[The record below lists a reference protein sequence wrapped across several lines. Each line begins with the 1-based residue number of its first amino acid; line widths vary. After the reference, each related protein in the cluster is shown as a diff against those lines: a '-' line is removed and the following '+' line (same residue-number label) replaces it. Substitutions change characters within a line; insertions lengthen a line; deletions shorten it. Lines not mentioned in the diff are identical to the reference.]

1 MTRMHDETSLSFP
14 RKQNSMTA
22 GGPSH
27 HHHDHAHSHGHL
39 HGHRE
44 GSKKA
49 LLTVFMLTALYMVME
64 AVGGLMTNSLALL
77 ADAGHMFT
85 DAAALGLSFAAMWL
99 ASRPPTPSKSFGY
112 YRFEI
117 LATLVNG
124 ASLLVVAGG
133 IFWEAFQRIGSA
145 PEVDSVPML
154 LIATGGL
161 VINLLGA
168 YILSRSASHSLN
180 VKGALA
186 HVIGDALG
194 SVAAIVAGLLMWRFG
209 WYLADPIVSALVGVL
224 ILRSAWGL
232 VTMSVDILIQAT
244 PLHID
249 PAKVTETLLECPGVS
264 SVHDLHIW
272 TVTSGMFSLSCHVVV
287 DDVVASQEVLCRLR
301 DSLHEEFH
309 IDHATIQVETADLNA
324 CHRLNW

>member
-1 MTRMHDETSLSFP
+1 MSAEHHAHD
-14 RKQNSMTA
+14 
-22 GGPSH
+22 SH
-27 HHHDHAHSHGHL
+27 EHPPGSHGRRGHDHHHDHHAHHL
-39 HGHRE
+39 HHRE

-49 LLTVFMLTALYMVME
+49 LLAVFLLTSLYMAAEV
-64 AVGGLMTNSLALL
+64 VGGLMTNSLALL

-99 ASRPPTPSKSFGY
+99 ASRPPTPTKSFGY

-117 LATLVNG
+117 LATLING
-124 ASLLVVAGG
+124 TSLLVVAGG
-133 IFWEAFQRIGSA
+133 IFWEAFKRLGSA

-161 VINLLGA
+161 FINLVGA
-168 YILSRSASHSLN
+168 FILARSAKESLN

-194 SVAAIVAGLLMWRFG
+194 SLAAIVAGILMWRFG

-232 VTMSVDILIQAT
+232 VTMSVDILLQAT

-249 PAKVTETLLECPGVS
+249 PAKVTDLILSCEGVRS
-264 SVHDLHIW
+264 LHDLHIW
-272 TVTSGMFSLSCHVVV
+272 TLTSGMFSLTCHVVV
-287 DDVVASQEVLCRLR
+287 EDIASSQEVLCRLQGL
-301 DSLHEEFH
+301 LHDEYH
-309 IDHATIQVETADLNA
+309 IDHATIQIETSDLDA
-324 CHRLNW
+324 CHKLAW

>member
-1 MTRMHDETSLSFP
+1 MAGEHSHD
-14 RKQNSMTA
+14 
-22 GGPSH
+22 H
-27 HHHDHAHSHGHL
+27 HHPHV
-39 HGHRE
+39 HRE

-49 LLTVFMLTALYMVME
+49 LLTVFILTSLYMVLE
-64 AVGGLMTNSLALL
+64 AVGGWMTNSLALL

-99 ASRPPTPSKSFGY
+99 ASRPPTPTKSFGY

-124 ASLLVVAGG
+124 VSLIIVAGG
-133 IFWEAFQRIGSA
+133 IFWEAFKRLGSA
-145 PEVDSVPML
+145 PEVDSLPML
-154 LIATGGL
+154 YIATGGL
-161 VINLLGA
+161 LINLVGA
-168 YILSRSASHSLN
+168 YILSRSSHESLN

-232 VTMSVDILIQAT
+232 VTMSVDILVQAT

-249 PAKVTETLLECPGVS
+249 PSKVEALILDCPEVL

-272 TVTSGMFSLSCHVVV
+272 TVTSGMFSLTCHVVV
-287 DDVVASQEVLCRLR
+287 EKVERSQDVLCRLR
-301 DSLHEEFH
+301 ERLHEQFH
-309 IDHATIQVETADLNA
+309 IDHATIQVETIDQEA

>member
-1 MTRMHDETSLSFP
+1 
-14 RKQNSMTA
+14 MTA
-22 GGPSH
+22 RDHAHDHPPHGPHDAHGGHHHGASH
-27 HHHDHAHSHGHL
+27 HHV
-39 HGHRE
+39 HRE

-49 LLTVFMLTALYMVME
+49 LLTVFILTSIYMITE
-64 AVGGLMTNSLALL
+64 AVGGILTNSLALL

-99 ASRPPTPSKSFGY
+99 ASRPPTPAKSFGY

-117 LATLVNG
+117 LATLING
-124 ASLLVVAGG
+124 VSLFVVAGG
-133 IFWEAFQRIGSA
+133 IFWEAVQRFGSV

-154 LIATGGL
+154 IIATGGL
-161 VINLLGA
+161 FINLVGA
-168 YILSRSASHSLN
+168 AVLHGSAKDSLN

-186 HVIGDALG
+186 HVLGDALG

-209 WYLADPIVSALVGVL
+209 WYLADPIVSALVGLL

-232 VTMSVDILIQAT
+232 VSMSVDILIQAT

-249 PAKVTETLLECPGVS
+249 PTKVTATILECPGVR

-272 TVTSGMFSLSCHVVV
+272 TVTSGMFSLTCHVVV
-287 DDVVASQEVLCRLR
+287 DDVEASQDVLCRLR

-309 IDHATIQVETADLNA
+309 IDHATIQVETADLDA

>member
-1 MTRMHDETSLSFP
+1 MAGDHSHD
-14 RKQNSMTA
+14 
-22 GGPSH
+22 H
-27 HHHDHAHSHGHL
+27 HHAHI
-39 HGHRE
+39 HRE

-49 LLTVFMLTALYMVME
+49 LLAVFILTSLYMVAE
-64 AVGGLMTNSLALL
+64 AVGGWLTNSLALL

-99 ASRPPTPSKSFGY
+99 ASRPPTPTRSFGY

-117 LATLVNG
+117 LATLING
-124 ASLLVVAGG
+124 VSLIVVAGG
-133 IFWEAFQRIGSA
+133 IFWEAFKRFGSA
-145 PEVDSVPML
+145 PEVDSLPML
-154 LIATGGL
+154 FIATGGL
-161 VINLLGA
+161 LINLLGA
-168 YILSRSASHSLN
+168 YLLSRSSHDSLN

-232 VTMSVDILIQAT
+232 VTMSVDILVQAT

-249 PAKVTETLLECPGVS
+249 PSKVEATILDCPGVL

-272 TVTSGMFSLSCHVVV
+272 TVTSGMFSLTCHVVV
-287 DDVVASQEVLCRLR
+287 EKVERSQDVLCNLR
-301 DSLHEEFH
+301 DRLHEQFH
-309 IDHATIQVETADLNA
+309 IDHATIQVETTDQEA

>member
-1 MTRMHDETSLSFP
+1 MAGDHSHDHHD
-14 RKQNSMTA
+14 
-22 GGPSH
+22 H
-27 HHHDHAHSHGHL
+27 HHHV
-39 HGHRE
+39 HRE

-49 LLTVFMLTALYMVME
+49 LLAVFILTSVYMVTE
-64 AVGGLMTNSLALL
+64 AVGGWMTNSLALL

-85 DAAALGLSFAAMWL
+85 DAAALGLSFGAMWL
-99 ASRPPTPSKSFGY
+99 ASRPPTPAKSFGY

-117 LATLVNG
+117 LATLING
-124 ASLLVVAGG
+124 ASLIVVAGG
-133 IFWEAFQRIGSA
+133 IFWEAFQRLGSA

-154 LIATGGL
+154 IIATGGL
-161 VINLLGA
+161 FINLVGA
-168 YILSRSASHSLN
+168 FILSRSAHDSLN

-186 HVIGDALG
+186 HVLGDALG

-224 ILRSAWGL
+224 ILKSAWGL
-232 VTMSVDILIQAT
+232 VSMSVDILIQAT

-249 PAKVTETLLECPGVS
+249 PARVTDVILACPGVR

-272 TVTSGMFSLSCHVVV
+272 TVTSGMFSLTCHVVV
-287 DDVVASQEVLCRLR
+287 DDVESSQDVLCRLR
-301 DSLHEEFH
+301 DCMHEEFH
-309 IDHATIQVETADLNA
+309 IDHATIQVETVDQEA

>member
-1 MTRMHDETSLSFP
+1 MAGSPPADSHD
-14 RKQNSMTA
+14 
-22 GGPSH
+22 
-27 HHHDHAHSHGHL
+27 HDHAHGHHSHV
-39 HGHRE
+39 HRE

-49 LLTVFMLTALYMVME
+49 LLAVFLITSLYMITE
-64 AVGGLMTNSLALL
+64 AVGGYLTNSLALL

-99 ASRPPTPSKSFGY
+99 ASRPPTPTKSFGY

-124 ASLLVVAGG
+124 VSLIVVAGS
-133 IFWEAFQRIGSA
+133 IFWEAFQRLGSA

-154 LIATGGL
+154 FIALGGL
-161 VINLLGA
+161 FINLFGA
-168 YILSRSASHSLN
+168 FILSRSAHDSLN

-209 WYLADPIVSALVGVL
+209 WYLADPIASALVGLL

-244 PLHID
+244 PLHLD
-249 PAKVTETLLECPGVS
+249 PSKVSTHILAVPGVRS
-264 SVHDLHIW
+264 IHDLHIW
-272 TVTSGMFSLSCHVVV
+272 TVTSGMFSLTCHVVV
-287 DDVVASQEVLCRLR
+287 EDIESSQDILCSLRQRL
-301 DSLHEEFH
+301 LEEFH
-309 IDHATIQVETADLNA
+309 IDHATIQVETADLDA

>member
-1 MTRMHDETSLSFP
+1 MMSDTHDHDH
-14 RKQNSMTA
+14 A
-22 GGPSH
+22 H
-27 HHHDHAHSHGHL
+27 DHHHDHHHH
-39 HGHRE
+39 HHVHRE

-49 LLTVFMLTALYMVME
+49 LLTVFILTSLYMVTE
-64 AVGGLMTNSLALL
+64 VVGGVMTNSLALL

-99 ASRPPTPSKSFGY
+99 ASRPPTPTKSYGY

-117 LATLVNG
+117 LATLING
-124 ASLLVVAGG
+124 ASLIVVAGG
-133 IFWEAFQRIGSA
+133 IFWEAFQRLGSA

-154 LIATGGL
+154 IIATGGL
-161 VINLLGA
+161 FINLIGA
-168 YILSRSASHSLN
+168 FILSRASEDSLN

-186 HVIGDALG
+186 HVLGDALG
-194 SVAAIVAGLLMWRFG
+194 SLAAIVAGLLMWRFG
-209 WYLADPIVSALVGVL
+209 WYLADPLVSALVGLL

-249 PAKVTETLLECPGVS
+249 PSKVSALILSCPGVR

-272 TVTSGMFSLSCHVVV
+272 TVTSGMFSLTCHVVV
-287 DDVVASQEVLCRLR
+287 DNVESSQEVLCRLQDDLR
-301 DSLHEEFH
+301 DEYR
-309 IDHATIQVETADLNA
+309 IDHATIQVETGNLDA
-324 CHRLNW
+324 CQRLNW

>member
-1 MTRMHDETSLSFP
+1 MAVFGLTSI
-14 RKQNSMTA
+14 
-22 GGPSH
+22 
-27 HHHDHAHSHGHL
+27 
-39 HGHRE
+39 
-44 GSKKA
+44 
-49 LLTVFMLTALYMVME
+49 YMVTE
-64 AVGGLMTNSLALL
+64 IIGGMATNSLALL

-99 ASRPPTPSKSFGY
+99 ASRPPTPAKSFGY

-117 LATLVNG
+117 LATLING

-133 IFWEAFQRIGSA
+133 IFWEAFQRLGSA
-145 PEVDSVPML
+145 PEVNSVPML
-154 LIATGGL
+154 IIASGGL
-161 VINLLGA
+161 FINLLGA
-168 YILSRSASHSLN
+168 LILSRSAEESLN

-224 ILRSAWGL
+224 ILKSAWGL
-232 VTMSVDILIQAT
+232 VSMSVDILIQAT

-249 PAKVTETLLECPGVS
+249 PSKVVDLILSCPGVR

-272 TVTSGMFSLSCHVVV
+272 TVTSGMFSLTCHVVV
-287 DDVVASQEVLCRLR
+287 DDVAGSQDVLCRLR
-301 DSLHEEFH
+301 DLLHEEYH
-309 IDHATIQVETADLNA
+309 IDHATIQVEAGDQEV